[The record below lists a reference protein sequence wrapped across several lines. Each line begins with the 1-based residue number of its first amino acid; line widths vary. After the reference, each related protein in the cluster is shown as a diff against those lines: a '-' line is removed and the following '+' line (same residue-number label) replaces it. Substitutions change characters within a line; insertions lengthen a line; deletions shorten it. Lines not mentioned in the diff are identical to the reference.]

1 MGVTCVPRMAS
12 IPAPFV
18 VPDCRA
24 PGVPMQAL
32 PLKLPAAALAE
43 LQQQADRLRCNRGSL
58 ARALLLRGLADL
70 QKATTTREVAQ

>member
-1 MGVTCVPRMAS
+1 
-12 IPAPFV
+12 
-18 VPDCRA
+18 
-24 PGVPMQAL
+24 MQAL